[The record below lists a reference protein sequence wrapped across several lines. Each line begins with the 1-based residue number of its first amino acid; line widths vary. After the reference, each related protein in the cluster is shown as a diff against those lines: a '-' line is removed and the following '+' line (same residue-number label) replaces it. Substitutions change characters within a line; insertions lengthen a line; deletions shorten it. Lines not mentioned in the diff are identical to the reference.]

1 MPSPECSANRAFVPD
16 NWARSGYQTNMQ
28 SAYVPQMP
36 AKAWL
41 APMSGSTDAPFRR
54 QVTRFGAGAV
64 VSEMVA
70 GESLVAERPDV
81 VRRMCRH
88 DGGGAWI
95 VQLAAR
101 RPEDMQDGARLLRD
115 AGVDII
121 DINMGCPAKQVTGGQ
136 SGSALMRDLDLAGR
150 IIEAAVCG
158 GAGTPV
164 SLKMRLGWD
173 HGTLNAPE
181 LARIAE
187 SLGVCWIT
195 VHGRTRCM
203 FYKGEAD
210 WSAISKTSKAVG
222 IPVIANGDI
231 ASTNDARKALDASGA
246 AGVMIGRAALGQP
259 WLVAQIESELAGR
272 SFALPGLEERF
283 ASLAEQI
290 EDSVRLYGVKLGVRI
305 VRKHVAASIDRLE
318 TDTTEDER
326 RRLRADL
333 CRIDDAPALI
343 SALADVYAVSRH
355 EVAA

>member
-16 NWARSGYQTNMQ
+16 NWARSGYQTSMQ

-36 AKAWL
+36 AKVWL

-88 DGGGAWI
+88 DGRGAWI

-101 RPEDMQDGARLLRD
+101 RPEDMHDGARLLHD

-136 SGSALMRDLDLAGR
+136 SGSALMRDLELAGR
-150 IIEAAVCG
+150 IIETAVRG
-158 GAGTPV
+158 AAGTPV

-173 HGTLNAPE
+173 HDTLNAPE

-203 FYKGEAD
+203 FYKGQAD
-210 WSAISKTSKAVG
+210 WSAISKTSRAVA

-231 ASTNDARKALDASGA
+231 ASTDDARSALDASGA

-259 WLVAQIESELAGR
+259 WLVAQVDAELAGR
-272 SFALPGLEERF
+272 SFALPDIGERF

-290 EDSVRLYGVKLGVRI
+290 EGSVRLYGGKLGVRI
-305 VRKHVAASIDRLE
+305 VRKHVAASIDLLE
-318 TDTTEDER
+318 MGISDDAR

-333 CRIDDAPALI
+333 CRIDDAAALI
-343 SALADVYAVSRH
+343 AALADVYSATRH